1 LLLLQSTTEQQLDE
15 TAKESV
21 EDIQI
26 LETIE
31 TPEPEKAAGIK
42 YFVFHRH
49 NFKDDII
56 QLLFRLERRK

>member
-42 YFVFHRH
+42 YLVFPSP
-49 NFKDDII
+49 
-56 QLLFRLERRK
+56 